1 MSTKKANI
9 RTDLALEAKEIW
21 AESADKQTA
30 LKGVE
35 ARDKQSYGFEVTTVK
50 ILDEEGEKELNKPR
64 GTYVT
69 IGLDEIIRREEDSFV
84 RGVSAL
90 QTELMDMMELK
101 EGQSVLVVGLGNP
114 AITPDAIG
122 PKTAQSTMVTRHLV
136 ERVPEHFGNFR
147 QVSVLETGVLG
158 TTGIESAEIIRAVT
172 EKVAPDCVIV
182 VDALASRRLNR
193 VCRTIQL
200 ADTGIVPGSGVGN
213 SRAAINR
220 DVLGVPVVAIG
231 VPTVVDAATLAADLI
246 EQAGMGEADPSNFSD
261 VGGSMIVT
269 PKEIDSQVCDIS
281 KLIGYGINM
290 ALHEGI
296 SIEDINMFVG

>member
-1 MSTKKANI
+1 MSTKRANI
-9 RTDLALEAKEIW
+9 RTDLAVEEKELW
-21 AESADKQTA
+21 AESAGEQTK
-30 LKGVE
+30 LSGVE
-35 ARDKQSYGFEVTTVK
+35 ARDKNSFGFEVTTVK
-50 ILDEEGEKELNKPR
+50 ILDEEGERELHKPR

-69 IGLDEIIRREEDSFV
+69 IGLDEVIRREEDAFT

-90 QTELMDMMELK
+90 KSELSEMMDLQ
-101 EGQSVLVVGLGNP
+101 EGQSVLVVGLGNE

-122 PKTAQSTMVTRHLV
+122 PKTAQNTMATRHLV
-136 ERVPEHFGNFR
+136 ERMPEHFGGFR

-172 EKVAPDCVIV
+172 EKVAPDWVIV
-182 VDALASRRLNR
+182 VDALASRKLGR

-220 DVLGVPVVAIG
+220 DYLGVPVIAVG
-231 VPTVVDAATLAADLI
+231 VPTVVDAATLAADLM
-246 EQAGMGEADPSNFSD
+246 EQSGMGETNSERFSD
-261 VGGSMIVT
+261 IGGNMIVT
-269 PKEIDSQVCDIS
+269 PKEIDSQVNDIS
-281 KLIGYGINM
+281 KLIGYGINL

-296 SIEDINMFVG
+296 EIDDVNMFIG